1 MKTLQT
7 ISNLSADVI
16 KSHRSKKI
24 DRKGGLELL
33 TSLVEQLEKQLK
45 QLEGLIDEMD
55 EGNEFRKLKAELIRV
70 QLDLLNQR
78 KWKFEE

>member
-7 ISNLSADVI
+7 IANLSADVI
-16 KSHRSKKI
+16 KSQ
-24 DRKGGLELL
+24 GGLELL
-33 TSLVEQLEKQLK
+33 TSLVEDLEKQLE
-45 QLEGLIDEMD
+45 QLELLIDEMD
-55 EGNEFRKLKAELIRV
+55 EGKEFRTLKAELIKV

>member
-7 ISNLSADVI
+7 IANLSADVI
-16 KSHRSKKI
+16 KSQ
-24 DRKGGLELL
+24 GGLELL
-33 TSLVEQLEKQLK
+33 TSLAEELEKQLE
-45 QLEGLIDEMD
+45 QLELLIDEMD
-55 EGNEFRKLKAELIRV
+55 EGKEFRTLKAELIKV

>member
-7 ISNLSADVI
+7 IANLSADVI
-16 KSHRSKKI
+16 KSQ
-24 DRKGGLELL
+24 GGLELL
-33 TSLVEQLEKQLK
+33 TSLVEDLEKQLEN
-45 QLEGLIDEMD
+45 LELLIDEMD
-55 EGNEFRKLKAELIRV
+55 EGKEFRTLKAELIKV

>member
-7 ISNLSADVI
+7 IANLSADVI
-16 KSHRSKKI
+16 KS
-24 DRKGGLELL
+24 KGGLELL
-33 TSLVEQLEKQLK
+33 TGLVEELETK
-45 QLEGLIDEMD
+45 LEREEILIDFP
-55 EGNEFRKLKAELIRV
+55 EFRMLTAELIKV